1 MKRLFALLLD
11 VSSFHAP
18 RNTQKKA
25 GPPGDSTLA
34 WNTRPAPAEGWSPPF
49 NRQAEATPSP
59 FFFDR
64 HKTFWLKQN
73 NIGRE
78 QTVVDSGG
86 GTFSRIS
93 LFLQHRH
100 HVCDRPGSGVK
111 PVKLKR
117 KFHWLFRNRILQHV
131 LFWVAHVV
139 FYGTLYGSFADNYEQ
154 TFLEETTYLPG
165 RMAFTY
171 FTLYFLLPRYLLTG
185 KYWSFFTWFL
195 VASFVVGL
203 AQRYMAY
210 NILYPLYHPE
220 ALRDPFLYF
229 PKIIKMFV
237 VTYPVAFFAVAIK
250 LLKYWYANQ
259 QAQQVLTKEKLQAEL
274 KFLKTQIHPHF
285 LFNTLNNLYA
295 LTLKKSDRAPET
307 VLKLSELI
315 NYMLYECTSDE
326 VPLSKEI
333 KFIRNYIDIEKMRY
347 GDKLDVEIRV
357 TGEVQERKIAPLI
370 LLPFVENCF
379 KHGASEELQQSWV
392 KLTIDA
398 QPHVLIIKV
407 ENNKASDNGHTRK
420 EGIGIQNVKRRLDL
434 LYPGRHELKI
444 MSGEETFLV
453 ILTIN

>member
-1 MKRLFALLLD
+1 M
-11 VSSFHAP
+11 
-18 RNTQKKA
+18 
-25 GPPGDSTLA
+25 
-34 WNTRPAPAEGWSPPF
+34 
-49 NRQAEATPSP
+49 
-59 FFFDR
+59 
-64 HKTFWLKQN
+64 
-73 NIGRE
+73 
-78 QTVVDSGG
+78 
-86 GTFSRIS
+86 
-93 LFLQHRH
+93 
-100 HVCDRPGSGVK
+100 
-111 PVKLKR
+111 KR